1 MHCLGIT
8 CLTRQHQCEEEF
20 EVHVLETG
28 QVALTTFKTLVS
40 ETQKDTELSELYNV
54 VMAGW
59 PDTKCSA
66 TMDVHQYWTSRD
78 EITAQDVFLYKGD
91 IRIASTS
98 FRSEVMA
105 RLHVG
110 HLGIDKCKIRARSS
124 VFWPGITATIEQMVG
139 WCSTCKHYQ

>member
-40 ETQKDTELSELYNV
+40 ETQKGTELSELYKV

-59 PDTKCSA
+59 SDTKYSA
-66 TMDVHQYWTSRD
+66 TMDVHPCWTSRD
-78 EITAQDVFLYKGD
+78 EITAQDGFLYKGD
-91 IRIASTS
+91 ISITPTS

-105 RLHVG
+105 R
-110 HLGIDKCKIRARSS
+110 I
-124 VFWPGITATIEQMVG
+124 
-139 WCSTCKHYQ
+139 